1 MGSRI
6 MNSEAPPPPPNTPIH
21 PPLIVPSTSEVVPP
35 HPTEPLDHLDH
46 QEPESKKYPHVHVSH
61 LDRTVFVQNLSQ
73 HPSCDAM
80 IESLKTSTRAWIN
93 SSHSGDKRRERM
105 WMSFKEWKQLW
116 TTFKKIDKRRFE
128 RQLGEASKKLLTLP
142 PKKR

>member
-1 MGSRI
+1 
-6 MNSEAPPPPPNTPIH
+6 
-21 PPLIVPSTSEVVPP
+21 
-35 HPTEPLDHLDH
+35 
-46 QEPESKKYPHVHVSH
+46 
-61 LDRTVFVQNLSQ
+61 VFVQNLSQ